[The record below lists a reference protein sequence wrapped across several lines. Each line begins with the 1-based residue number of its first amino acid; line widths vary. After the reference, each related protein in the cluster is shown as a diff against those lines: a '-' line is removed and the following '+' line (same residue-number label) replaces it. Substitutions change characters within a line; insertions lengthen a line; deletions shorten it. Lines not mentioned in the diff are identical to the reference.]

1 MKRIAA
7 LAALMIT
14 MLAVPTAAMAS
25 TGGSAPGYGG
35 PGYGGPGYGGPGY
48 GGPGYGRPGPVQV
61 ACRLPYRFHQGQIK
75 IAAGETAYRIS
86 HRHGEP
92 VQPRFVCPDI
102 PAKPF
107 PGGCQQQVLAFDMA
121 PGSSTLTEVSGPVL
135 APPQE
140 FTYDG
145 NSYTIVSV
153 NPGADSFTVF
163 HNGGRF
169 VNNGAA
175 ITNGS
180 GFMACSS

>member
-35 PGYGGPGYGGPGY
+35 PGYGGPGYGGPG
-48 GGPGYGRPGPVQV
+48 PVQV
-61 ACRLPYRFHQGQIK
+61 ACPLPYRFHQGQIK
-75 IAAGETAYRIS
+75 IAAGERAYRIS
-86 HRHGEP
+86 HRHGKSAQLP
-92 VQPRFVCPDI
+92 IVCPNI
-102 PAKPF
+102 PAKPV
-107 PGGCQQQVLAFDMA
+107 PGGCQPQAFTFGMA
-121 PGSSTLTEVSGPVL
+121 SGSSTLTEVSGPVL
-135 APPQE
+135 VPSQE

-145 NSYTIVSV
+145 NAYTIMSV
-153 NPGADSFTVF
+153 NPGADSFTVSL
-163 HNGGRF
+163 NGWRF

-175 ITNGS
+175 ITDGT

>member
-25 TGGSAPGYGG
+25 TGGSAPSDGG
-35 PGYGGPGYGGPGY
+35 PGYGHPGQ
-48 GGPGYGRPGPVQV
+48 VQV
-61 ACRLPYRFHQGQIK
+61 ACRLPYRFHKGQIK
-75 IAAGETAYRIS
+75 ITAKERAYLIS
-86 HRHGEP
+86 HLHGKP
-92 VQPRFVCPDI
+92 VRLRLVCPNI
-102 PAKPF
+102 PAKPL
-107 PGGCQQQVLAFDMA
+107 PKGCQPQVLRFDMA
-121 PGSSTLTEVSGPVL
+121 SGSSTLTEVSGPVL

-145 NSYTIVSV
+145 NTYTIMSV

-163 HNGGRF
+163 LNGWQF

-175 ITNGS
+175 ITNCI
-180 GFMACSS
+180 GFMACPS